1 MQQDGTGRILPQRLF
16 RIDYAVAETRRCAN
30 FRLRSRHCA
39 ASYASPPHRC
49 HDSLMGGARG
59 KFMGLRDPFTIL
71 RNVRD
76 TTSPTAPSVDLVR
89 FPSWRIACIKPNT
102 ACSAYHQKEEARLET
117 SVKRRT
123 FGRSVRRDN

>member
-16 RIDYAVAETRRCAN
+16 RIDYAVTETRRCAN

-39 ASYASPPHRC
+39 ATYASPPHRC
-49 HDSLMGGARG
+49 HDSLTCGARG

-102 ACSAYHQKEEARLET
+102 ALFRVPPKIRAHLKT

-123 FGRSVRRDN
+123 FGRSVEEG

>member
-1 MQQDGTGRILPQRLF
+1 MGGALGNVPQLTMRASIANGYAARRHRQNFTQRLL
-16 RIDYAVAETRRCAN
+16 RTDYAVTEMRRCAN

-49 HDSLMGGARG
+49 HDSLTGGARG

-76 TTSPTAPSVDLVR
+76 RTSPTAPSVDLVR

-102 ACSAYHQKEEARLET
+102 ACSAYHQK
-117 SVKRRT
+117 
-123 FGRSVRRDN
+123 